1 MGKQSRLLAFV
12 LAILIGAV
20 YLIVSHPP
28 KLGLDLRGGAQ
39 LTLQAKINPEQG
51 INEITPRI
59 METAKFVVEQ
69 RINGLG
75 VSEATILLAGND
87 QLIVQ
92 LPGVND
98 PAQAERVIGTTAQLD
113 FRKQKKGKESELGA
127 RSQVLKAAEIQREI
141 LKNSDDKKA
150 IAESEIAYKKS
161 IEDLKGIFELTG
173 LTGNMLK
180 DAVASPTGNGPDSW
194 QVALTFDDKGGD
206 LFAKTTGEIG
216 GTGRSLGIFLDDKLI
231 SAPSVGPEFQG
242 KGITGNRAVITGNF
256 NLDTATELALQ
267 LRAGA
272 LPVPVEIV
280 ENRTVG
286 ATLGA
291 DSILSSI
298 YAGVAGLLLV
308 LIFMVLYYRILGM
321 VADIALITYAVITF
335 SLFGL
340 LGVVLT
346 LPGIAGFILSIG
358 MAVDANVLIF
368 ERTKE
373 ELNAGRTLY
382 KSVEA
387 GFYRAWSSIL
397 DSNVTTLIACAALF
411 WLGSGFVKGFAVTL
425 GVGVM
430 VSMFTAI
437 TLSRSL
443 MLAMISNPIFR
454 KPEYYGM
461 KAFGKISSAMIDA
474 EAKAED
480 ESNDSKNDNT
490 KDNKSGAVL

>member
-12 LAILIGAV
+12 LAILLGAV

-75 VSEATILLAGND
+75 VSEATIVIAGNN

-98 PAQAERVIGTTAQLD
+98 PAQAERVLGTTAQLD
-113 FRKQKKGKESELGA
+113 FRKQKKGTESELRA
-127 RSQVLKAAEIQREI
+127 RLQILQAETVKREI
-141 LKNSDDKKA
+141 LKSSGDAKA
-150 IAESEIAYKKS
+150 IATNDAEYKKAV
-161 IEDLKGIFELTG
+161 EGLKDIFERTG
-173 LTGNMLK
+173 FTGNMLK

-194 QVALTFDDKGGD
+194 QVALTFDDKGGE
-206 LFAKTTGEIG
+206 LFAKTTGEVG
-216 GTGRSLGIFLDDKLI
+216 GTGRVLGIFLDEKLI
-231 SAPSVGPEFQG
+231 SYPSVGPEFQG
-242 KGITGNRAVITGNF
+242 KGITGGRAVITGNF
-256 NLDTATELALQ
+256 TLDSATELALQ

-291 DSILSSI
+291 ESILSSI

-308 LIFMVLYYRILGM
+308 IIFMVVYYHGLGV
-321 VADIALITYAVITF
+321 VADIALISYAVITYASF
-335 SLFGL
+335 SL

-358 MAVDANVLIF
+358 IAVDANVLIF
-368 ERTKE
+368 ERTRE
-373 ELNAGRTLY
+373 ELRAGRTLY

-387 GFYRAWSSIL
+387 GFYRAWASIL
-397 DSNVTTLIACAALF
+397 DSHVTTLISCFALF

-425 GVGVM
+425 GVGVL
-430 VSMFTAI
+430 VSVFTAV

-443 MLAMISNPIFR
+443 MLAMISNPSLR
-454 KPEYYGM
+454 KPEYYGV
-461 KAFGKISSAMIDA
+461 KSFGKISTSTVEAVA
-474 EAKAED
+474 E
-480 ESNDSKNDNT
+480 ESDQDSQNDNT

>member
-1 MGKQSRLLAFV
+1 
-12 LAILIGAV
+12 
-20 YLIVSHPP
+20 
-28 KLGLDLRGGAQ
+28 
-39 LTLQAKINPEQG
+39 
-51 INEITPRI
+51 
-59 METAKFVVEQ
+59 
-69 RINGLG
+69 
-75 VSEATILLAGND
+75 
-87 QLIVQ
+87 VQ
-92 LPGVND
+92 LPGVNN

-113 FRKQKKGKESELGA
+113 FRKQKKGTESELRA
-127 RSQVLKAAEIQREI
+127 RLQIQQAATIQREV
-141 LKNSDDKKA
+141 LKNSTDQKA
-150 IAESEIAYKKS
+150 IAENEAAYKKS
-161 IEDLKGIFELTG
+161 IEDLKGIFERTG

-194 QVALTFDDKGGD
+194 QVALTFDDKGGE

-216 GTGRSLGIFLDDKLI
+216 GTGRVLGIFLDDKLI
-231 SAPSVGPEFQG
+231 SSPSVGPEFQG
-242 KGITGNRAVITGNF
+242 KGITGGRAVITGNF
-256 NLDTATELALQ
+256 TLDSANELALQ

-308 LIFMVLYYRILGM
+308 LIFMVIYYRILGV

-335 SLFGL
+335 ASFSV

-368 ERTKE
+368 ERTRE
-373 ELNAGRTLY
+373 ELKAGRTLY

-397 DSNVTTLIACAALF
+397 DSNVTTLIACGTLF

-425 GVGVM
+425 GVGVLT
-430 VSMFTAI
+430 SMFTAV

-443 MLAMISNPIFR
+443 MLAMISNPNLR

-461 KAFGKISSAMIDA
+461 KAFGKISTTADLDA
-474 EAKAED
+474 IAEEKASD
-480 ESNDSKNDNT
+480 KKNDNT
-490 KDNKSGAVL
+490 TGAVL